1 MKDSKEQ
8 NKELVRHDEEIETTM
23 LIALITTTFVICKS
37 LPKLAKTKT
46 TKRYT
51 IALSFSYRKRKK

>member
-23 LIALITTTFVICKS
+23 LIVALITTTFVICKS
-37 LPKLAKTKT
+37 LPKLAKTKA
-46 TKRYT
+46 TKRYIIT
-51 IALSFSYRKRKK
+51 